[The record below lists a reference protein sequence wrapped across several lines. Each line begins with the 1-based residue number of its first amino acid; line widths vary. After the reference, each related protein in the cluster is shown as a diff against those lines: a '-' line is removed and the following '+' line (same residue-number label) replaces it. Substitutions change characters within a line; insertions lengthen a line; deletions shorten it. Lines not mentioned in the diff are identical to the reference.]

1 MMEQWKPSRVYMVIE
16 WVEGRLLRHTL
27 AEAEK
32 IDPPRAVRMALAPC
46 DALDYI
52 HPQRTE

>member
-1 MMEQWKPSRVYMVIE
+1 MEQWKPSRVYMVIE
-16 WVEGRLLRHTL
+16 WVEGRLLRHIL
-27 AEAEK
+27 AEAGK